1 MKLFEKIKSLLK
13 RRKKERTPARK
24 VVVTHYNVDLDAVIG
39 TCVELI
45 KRGLYAS
52 NVAFVSS
59 ATVQVEDWQVAV
71 DIRARKHGN
80 AASFVGAY
88 CSDVLPKNLVKEVNI
103 QDSGGEVPS
112 LISLTMVIGAL
123 KAAGRS
129 DRKIVRFFLPIV
141 RGMMIIHEREK
152 SADTLFRRSEKIV
165 MGDYKFL
172 LMDMSEK
179 FNPFVKRIA
188 MRNGICGA
196 IYRSKSGWGIT
207 RYPGFKRPN
216 LRKLS
221 LDGWFTHPSG
231 FLFCWGSRKAIKK
244 EDPPQF
250 ESFECFIEWLRSM
263 LSSD

>member
-1 MKLFEKIKSLLK
+1 MKLLERIKNLLK
-13 RRKKERTPARK
+13 RKKKKRIPARK
-24 VVVTHYNVDLDAVIG
+24 VVVTHYNVDLDAVVG

-52 NVAFVSS
+52 NVSFVSS
-59 ATVQVEDWQVAV
+59 AMESVEDWQVAV

-88 CSDVLPKNLVKEVNI
+88 CKDVLPKNLVKEVNI

-112 LISLTMVIGAL
+112 LVSLTMIINAL
-123 KAAGRS
+123 KSDGRS
-129 DRKIVRFFLPIV
+129 DRKIIKSFLPII
-141 RGMMIIHEREK
+141 RGMMLKHEQGKVAEGY
-152 SADTLFRRSEKIV
+152 FRRSEKIV
-165 MGDYKFL
+165 MGDHKFL
-172 LMDMSEK
+172 LMDMNEGY
-179 FNPFVKRIA
+179 NPYVKGIA

-207 RYPGFKRPN
+207 RYPGFKRPD
-216 LRKLS
+216 LSKLY
-221 LDGWFTHPSG
+221 LKGWFTHSAG
-231 FLFCWGSRKAIKK
+231 FLFCWGSRKAAKK

-263 LSSD
+263 LSSG